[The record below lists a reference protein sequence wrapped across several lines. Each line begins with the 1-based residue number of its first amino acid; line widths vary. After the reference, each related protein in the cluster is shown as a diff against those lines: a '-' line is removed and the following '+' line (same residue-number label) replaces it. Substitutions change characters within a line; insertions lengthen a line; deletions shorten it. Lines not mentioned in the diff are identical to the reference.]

1 MEVQTRSW
9 QTFSVNILGSVGK
22 IICFAATPLCPRT
35 EKAVTENKET
45 KGCGCVRTNLY
56 L

>member
-9 QTFSVNILGSVGK
+9 QTFPVNILGSVGK
-22 IICFAATPLCPRT
+22 IMFCNSTPLCPHT

-45 KGCGCVRTNLY
+45 KGCGRVRTKLY